1 MTLHAVDGIMSTLRK
16 DQHQVE
22 TLRKDQRKINFEERL
37 ALVETQFQM
46 EIASLGNVPHP
57 FLTEYKCS
65 YYFAHKQKYKIVF
78 CSFPLFS
85 GQIFLAVPKVRPGQK
100 THSRPQTSR
109 GNIPFHTNLPI
120 FLDFFMICT
129 YLHIPNIIDTYFPIH
144 PNIVHRKLS
153 LFLMHI
159 SAMNL

>member
-1 MTLHAVDGIMSTLRK
+1 
-16 DQHQVE
+16 
-22 TLRKDQRKINFEERL
+22 
-37 ALVETQFQM
+37 M
-46 EIASLGNVPHP
+46 EIAFLGNVPQP

-109 GNIPFHTNLPI
+109 GNIPFHTNFPI
-120 FLDFFMICT
+120 FVDLFMICT
-129 YLHIPNIIDTYFPIH
+129 YFHIPNCNT
-144 PNIVHRKLS
+144 KLP
-153 LFLMHI
+153 LYI
-159 SAMNL
+159 SAINYKTLTIVILTFLHFHRVFLIKFLIEFLIEFAKP